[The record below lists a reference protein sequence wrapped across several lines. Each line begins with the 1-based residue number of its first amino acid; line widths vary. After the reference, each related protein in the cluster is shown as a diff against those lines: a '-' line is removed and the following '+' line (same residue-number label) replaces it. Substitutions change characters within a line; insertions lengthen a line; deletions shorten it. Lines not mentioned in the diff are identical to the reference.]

1 MGLNWL
7 GQRANP
13 GDQSPFKIYLGITIV
28 FGVWTHLFMKLLKQ
42 RCFDP
47 STLLPSRFIDLSTGL
62 PVEGSLYWV
71 IKWVNRV
78 DIVVGVFLS
87 DSYPFQDPSARPRA
101 QQNPRDQLPR
111 VRTAAAPHFAIAV
124 RLRR

>member
-1 MGLNWL
+1 
-7 GQRANP
+7 
-13 GDQSPFKIYLGITIV
+13 
-28 FGVWTHLFMKLLKQ
+28 MKLLKQ

-78 DIVVGVFLS
+78 DIVVGVFLILILS
-87 DSYPFQDPSARPRA
+87 RTR
-101 QQNPRDQLPR
+101 RH
-111 VRTAAAPHFAIAV
+111 VRERSRIPETSCQG
-124 RLRR
+124 